1 MSTRARNPENGDE
14 SARRGEPVGE
24 AVRRGQ
30 WWATPLVVLG
40 SVATV
45 VWVVAGIITAALL
58 LIWWLL

>member
-1 MSTRARNPENGDE
+1 MRDDADE
-14 SARRGEPVGE
+14 SARRDEPVGE

-45 VWVVAGIITAALL
+45 VWVAAGILTAALL
-58 LIWWLL
+58 VVWWLV